1 MVSPSG
7 DGLNSCECRFVLP
20 CGLADRSAD
29 DKLEDLVF
37 GEAGRSN
44 GRDILVGDL
53 VGVPDDLLD
62 QSTHRLR

>member
-1 MVSPSG
+1 MLGPSRC
-7 DGLNSCECRFVLP
+7 GLNSCECRLVLP
-20 CGLADRSAD
+20 GGLTDGRADYE
-29 DKLEDLVF
+29 LEDLVF

-62 QSTHRLR
+62 QSTHRRW